1 MALERLKSPKYE
13 TLEFNLILG
22 GVFMKYRE
30 LAIDILNGLSEE
42 QIEAFVKQFLDENTI
57 ARMETEEI
65 INNPNRKHYKNF
77 DEIIKEIEGE
87 CEDE

>member
-1 MALERLKSPKYE
+1 
-13 TLEFNLILG
+13 
-22 GVFMKYRE
+22 MKYRE